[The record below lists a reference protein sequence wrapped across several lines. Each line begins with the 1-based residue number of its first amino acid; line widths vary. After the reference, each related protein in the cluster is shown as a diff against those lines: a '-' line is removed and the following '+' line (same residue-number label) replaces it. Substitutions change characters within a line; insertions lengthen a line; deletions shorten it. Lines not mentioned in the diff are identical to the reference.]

1 MKEHDL
7 FLDMIANPTFSLG
20 MFQMAG
26 LTADNTGMQDEEF
39 YKNNELV
46 QKHFTDSN
54 GNFDDK
60 KFKTAFQS
68 AKVAYNKFA
77 TDTFLDSAREL
88 VTYSENNITVPFEKR
103 RDSSEE
109 IQLFKSI
116 NPLKQQTGLITLG
129 RTESPKQTI
138 EEIAQNNKVYDSET
152 NSWQAS
158 PNDSFFDNFFETR
171 VLAQYE
177 EDGYHNDPITGEKIK
192 HTKGD
197 FKLNEDGQYY
207 YENLNGRSVTGKI
220 VLNKLNTITRD
231 GSKFN
236 KYDFFDSDDKEKSL
250 GGTLLKNIALVAPM
264 FIPYIGPVYTGAS
277 IAVNSANFLSV
288 LGKMFVGSDSAVLN
302 DIEGF
307 TESFSRQSLKS
318 DYAKNN
324 TWCWENFINLAG
336 DVTAQ
341 LKEQRFLFQNVPALF
356 KGKIGLTKENQKE
369 AIDKWANDYFKSKMA
384 TIDDDMAKKS
394 AEILN
399 TKGKKITFNRAKVE
413 SEYLANSRGFA
424 ENKMQDFM
432 KSYNSIGGTIS
443 KAYMVGIT
451 VNDMYGEAK
460 QAGASDF
467 EATLLTLG
475 YAAAEYA
482 LLSTD
487 IGSHIIP
494 EINNPKFRNKAIAD
508 ALKEQAT
515 KNTTINSM
523 SKQEKQNWVKKLFN
537 KGKEIAQLDYT
548 NGGRI
553 LPSLF
558 SHGFAESVEETS
570 EEFLADFSRSCY
582 NLTQWLQGDDSRL
595 KAFDNILDRYAMSA
609 IGGFVGGGINGISM
623 NPDVNTGKLSYN
635 QAIQELTY
643 KVRNK
648 EIDSFL
654 KFLDKTTIADKNLSF
669 TKFTKDDSGN
679 IIYDAAQNKE
689 DSWDFN
695 IKKAIKNQINL
706 IDNILSAEG
715 ANISD
720 DSFLT
725 KQTLGDIRFNALVN
739 SNVAGKYLQEFN
751 STTINL
757 MESLLKLDGIS
768 KIDFKTG
775 KLLTDQQKRNKD
787 ENDLN
792 SEIEN
797 QKIKELKE
805 EVEKYRK
812 LKDDFITGKK
822 APEFIRDA
830 LFEMSPV
837 LNYYFTKP
845 TFQQYAEYISKKSFE
860 TIPEKEREELKKK
873 YTIWLETEAKDDIH
887 SKAEM
892 FEEILHKFSKVIS
905 EHKGHI
911 ETNNDEITQH
921 LSHYYEGLQ
930 NTEDISFLSTALSGI
945 MDRNSYI
952 NILAQLIDQKQFDQ
966 NLLKFNN
973 DKKILEENKELGDR
987 EKELILE
994 DTTKEFLESSQNIIL
1009 NNIDSLVK
1017 KYTDQGYI
1025 NVETKKGLLRVI
1037 DLLLLNN
1044 QPNFEEEFS
1053 FNTNGQADD
1062 TKGEIFNKLT
1072 AYKKE
1077 IKELKESSII
1087 EEFIN
1092 KASINITG
1100 KPISIQTL
1108 LKTIDTNLNSN
1119 INNLEQFILEEDT
1132 YAQLKEALSIIHI
1145 YKSAIEA
1152 SKNDN
1157 VSFQTQF
1164 NNEGFVDTSELWG
1177 FNKTL
1182 NEINEKNKTEN
1193 WEKLPELDSNTANL
1207 ILQDIN
1213 IIYNKLNSV
1222 KNLYELAQGQKITKQ
1237 NRVTSNTNYLL
1248 YNKIK
1253 SFSSYIPDDWKGKD
1267 KLLEVLNGKTLEK
1280 YSQSRNLS
1288 ISESEQEELL
1298 KERFLIE
1305 DAIYDFFQSN
1315 QDKIKNIKELKRI
1328 INSQNYNLLENPTE
1342 ILTETLENLDDNSF
1356 IYYLA
1361 SRAAVKASDFYY
1373 KYKQILPKNIAP
1385 FATQELATYLNYAY
1399 AVNGSVINQF
1409 FKAFQESSVEAY
1421 ENLNAQER
1429 EKLGVIGPL
1438 TDDKYKSFSKVF
1450 GLSPV
1455 FGNLIFTEGIP
1466 GSGKTGA
1473 VFNLTIQMLKKFN
1486 PEILENVIF
1495 AHGANK
1501 ESMEEYVEGIGMN
1514 TDNVMSKQEL
1524 MKFIS
1529 SSYIDIKSIKD
1540 ESKRQEKLKELFTIA
1555 DNQIQSTFKINKLS
1569 KKPTLLII
1577 DEITNFN
1584 YLELDAINEFC
1595 KEYGIAALIAGD
1607 FDQTGESERLPI
1619 ENIKEFEG
1627 AEGISFNLA
1636 ATRNLFIRTPK
1647 LGVSLRTANSQKTNN
1662 ILQMLS
1668 IFQNNSKGEI
1678 KLHYYEKDN
1687 TLLGDKFFMH
1697 LSHLEQ
1703 DLDKYII
1710 PNLKENEKIGYIYY
1724 SEESDLYKLLTSDKY
1739 KDKVS
1744 LYKNNEAQGKEGDY
1758 YIVELSPEVSGKP
1771 ALQQLYTGV
1780 SRSKVAS
1787 LVYQTNNTLK
1797 GVGTI
1802 STYLD
1807 NMTTQERFP
1816 IEQIE
1821 KFSNSYIKLL
1831 EQTFKEE
1838 PKVTY
1843 QGIKAKSN
1851 KKSSNA
1857 GTSDKGTSLGNDSNS
1872 DSSEDTDTDAETDN
1886 DNNDTEVGEDTDDSD
1901 SDNDSDEDEDT
1912 DDNTDTDNDTD
1923 EASDEE
1929 LEGGV
1934 KEIVTSS
1941 GNVSFKN
1948 DEKEKETSDKTGD
1961 INKDAL
1967 KENKEQKKKYQA
1979 PTSSINNT
1987 NTNTANTSPT
1997 TSTQST
2003 TNTPSVDP
2011 FPIDLYSY
2019 NTYTLGIPK
2028 NNEGKLCYIENGKLK
2043 VITNDTP
2050 IIKIINQERFDNLH
2064 GLARFIPKLENES
2077 TLDYINKLDNALS
2090 LVRKVLLHTEE
2101 KSDILKFF
2109 NSRYGADNLDITF
2122 AIKNRNTG
2130 MKSYKNSKW
2139 ANLFLRENEYLE
2151 YNTSSLNNPPNPNIP
2166 NEHDK
2171 LIARNLVA
2179 IVYEKN
2185 PENDTIKKVEIPLLS
2200 ITSPISIIKQ
2210 TDSKGEPINP
2220 DLYNIYINSKDDI
2233 EALNKIKKSEDCPQG
2248 LKDLIELYLNTKN
2261 NIFYFDST
2269 VLGEDYNS
2277 WTPVKAAESYG
2288 MELALTKGKKSQNA
2302 IDYLQNISIKL
2313 SDLSRNKTMSISKI
2327 MVYSQEGGYNYRGNT
2342 ITAGHPFILVS
2353 DHPSYQSDG
2362 ELLKQ
2367 FKRQASGKTSPEYV
2381 KLIYVLPPKATFE
2394 EYIQNLQEVING
2406 DKNNIKPLG
2415 QINTSYII
2423 LKQLY
2428 DNEILKNLLSSSK
2441 KDTVNN
2447 IIEILEGIDSTNSST
2462 IIDGLKKKIEKQGK
2476 DGTKNVIVY
2485 QELNRL
2491 LLNLVSDEYLF
2502 ENGKVSKSNTINEET
2517 VKTLIKTLEGI
2528 NIYYSTRLPKQLKR
2542 SSNDF
2547 VEIIT
2552 DKNNSYQIDSRDYTI
2567 ACKMDSSVFNIDMG
2581 TIIHNIL
2588 SKKIQRGEHEGNSY
2602 DLKRYVEGD
2611 YTLKKQK
2618 YSKTING
2625 LKGKTKVDLIE
2636 IANNATNEEDFKQKV
2651 INAHNQSREYTNCL
2665 VLQGNNIVSIDTGK
2679 KGKHEYTTINSNNTD
2694 NNGKKL
2700 GDIIQINTT
2709 NNKNEKSS
2717 ITGYIKDKVFTQ
2729 YNINTDTTNTEKDQD
2744 GGLTEGQIWN
2754 IFTNSANE
2762 ALKNSRLFKLRGN
2775 KKILEYGILETHINQ
2790 QLQSHFKYP
2799 DATIESFIG
2808 QKINNSGIDNM
2819 SEDLK
2824 ETYKT
2829 IVNHF
2834 YKKYEYNLNNNIDN
2848 NCKIKGLQII

>member
-46 QKHFTDSN
+46 QKNFTDSN

-129 RTESPKQTI
+129 RTEAPKQTI

-152 NSWQAS
+152 DSWQSS

-177 EDGYHNDPITGEKIK
+177 EDGYHNDPVTGEKIK

-207 YENLNGRSVTGKI
+207 YENLNGRSVAGKI

-250 GGTLLKNIALVAPM
+250 GGTLLKNIALIAPM

-277 IAVNSANFLSV
+277 IAVDSANFLSV
-288 LGKMFVGSDSAVLN
+288 LGKMFLGSDNTVLN

-307 TESFSRQSLKS
+307 TESFNRQGLKS
-318 DYAKNN
+318 EYAKNN

-336 DVTAQ
+336 DVAAQ
-341 LKEQRFLFQNVPALF
+341 LKEQRFLFQYTPALF

-369 AIDKWANDYFKSKMA
+369 AVDKWANDYFKSKMS

-399 TKGKKITFNRAKVE
+399 TKGKKVTFNRAKVE

-443 KAYMVGIT
+443 KAYMTGIT

-494 EINNPKFRNKAIAD
+494 EINNPKFRNKAIAQ
-508 ALKEQAT
+508 ALKEKAT
-515 KNTTINSM
+515 ENTMINSM
-523 SKQEKQNWVKKLFN
+523 SKQEKQNWVKRLFN

-548 NGGRI
+548 KGGRV

-570 EEFLADFSRSCY
+570 EEFLADFAKSCY
-582 NLTQWLQGDDSRL
+582 NLTQWLQGDESRL
-595 KAFDNILDRYAMSA
+595 KSFDNILDRYAMSA
-609 IGGFVGGGINGISM
+609 IGGFVGGGINGISI

-643 KVRNK
+643 KIRNR

-695 IKKAIKNQINL
+695 VKKAIKNQINL

-725 KQTLGDIRFNALVN
+725 QQTLGDIRFNTLVN

-775 KLLTDQQKRNKD
+775 KLLTDQQKRNKE

-792 SEIEN
+792 TEIEN

-911 ETNNDEITQH
+911 ETNNDEITWH

-930 NTEDISFLSTALSGI
+930 NTEDISFLSNALSGLL
-945 MDRNSYI
+945 DSNNYTH
-952 NILAQLIDQKQFDQ
+952 ILAQLLDSKQFDQ
-966 NLLKFNN
+966 NLSKFNN
-973 DKKILEENKELGDR
+973 ERKTLEENKELNDTDKE
-987 EKELILE
+987 EKLKTAKE
-994 DTTKEFLESSQNIIL
+994 DFLKSSQDIIV

-1017 KYTDQGYI
+1017 KYIDQGYI
-1025 NVETKKGLLRVI
+1025 NKETKYGLLKVI
-1037 DLLLLNN
+1037 HLLYERYQPNIYDEGFIIDSFNGNDQVDNYTKLLNY
-1044 QPNFEEEFS
+1044 
-1053 FNTNGQADD
+1053 NTAIGQ
-1062 TKGEIFNKLT
+1062 
-1072 AYKKE
+1072 
-1077 IKELKESSII
+1077 LKESSII

-1100 KPISIQTL
+1100 KPINIQTL
-1108 LKTIDTNLNSN
+1108 LNNITTNLNSN
-1119 INNLEQFILEEDT
+1119 ANNLEQFILEEDT
-1132 YAQLKEALSIIHI
+1132 YTQLKEALSVIHI

-1164 NNEGFVDTSELWG
+1164 NNKGFADTSELWG

-1253 SFSSYIPDDWKGKD
+1253 SFSSYIPDDWKNKD
-1267 KLLEVLNGKTLEK
+1267 KLLEVLNAETLKK

-1288 ISESEQEELL
+1288 ISDSEQEELL

-1315 QDKIKNIKELKRI
+1315 QDKIKDIKELKRI
-1328 INSQNYNLLENPTE
+1328 INSKNYNLLENPTE
-1342 ILTETLENLDDNSF
+1342 ILTESLENLDDNSF

-1361 SRAAVKASDFYY
+1361 GRAAVKASDFYY

-1385 FATQELATYLNYAY
+1385 FATQELAAYLNYAY

-1421 ENLNAQER
+1421 ENLNTQER
-1429 EKLGVIGPL
+1429 EKLGINGLL

-1501 ESMEEYVEGIGMN
+1501 ESMEEYVKGMGMN

-1540 ESKRQEKLKELFTIA
+1540 EKKRQEKLKELFTIV
-1555 DNQIQSTFKINKLS
+1555 DNQIKSTFKINKLS

-1619 ENIKEFEG
+1619 DDIKEFEG
-1627 AEGISFNLA
+1627 AKGIYFNLA
-1636 ATRNLFIRTPK
+1636 TTRNLFVRTPK

-1668 IFQNNSKGEI
+1668 IFQNNSKGKI
-1678 KLHYYEKDN
+1678 NLHYYEKDN
-1687 TLLGDKFFMH
+1687 TLLGDKFFMQ
-1697 LSHLEQ
+1697 LNHLEQ
-1703 DLDKYII
+1703 DLDRYII
-1710 PNLKENEKIGYIYY
+1710 PNLKENEKIGYIYH
-1724 SEESDLYKLLTSDKY
+1724 SEESNLYKLLTSDKY

-1758 YIVELSPEVSGKP
+1758 YIVELSPEISGKP
-1771 ALQQLYTGV
+1771 ALQQLYTGI
-1780 SRSKVAS
+1780 SRSKVTS
-1787 LVYQTNNTLK
+1787 LIYQENNENLK
-1797 GVGTI
+1797 GVGSI
-1802 STYLD
+1802 VNFID

-1831 EQTFKEE
+1831 EQLFKEE
-1838 PKVTY
+1838 PRVTY

-1851 KKSSNA
+1851 KKSST
-1857 GTSDKGTSLGNDSNS
+1857 TSTSGADTATSNDS
-1872 DSSEDTDTDAETDN
+1872 DSSDDTDTDT
-1886 DNNDTEVGEDTDDSD
+1886 DTDDDSY
-1901 SDNDSDEDEDT
+1901 SDNDSDEDN
-1912 DDNTDTDNDTD
+1912 DDDATDTDEDTNEDEDNDSD
-1923 EASDEE
+1923 EDTGSDEE
-1929 LEGGV
+1929 PEGEV
-1934 KEIVTSS
+1934 KEIVSSS

-1948 DEKEKETSDKTGD
+1948 GTKEKETSDKTGA
-1961 INKDAL
+1961 INEYAL
-1967 KENKEQKKKYQA
+1967 KGSEKQKKKYQA
-1979 PTSSINNT
+1979 PTSSKSTINT
-1987 NTNTANTSPT
+1987 NTINADST
-1997 TSTQST
+1997 TSTKST
-2003 TNTPSVDP
+2003 TTSNVEP

-2028 NNEGKLCYIENGKLK
+2028 NSEGKLCYIENGELK
-2043 VITNDTP
+2043 VITNNTP
-2050 IIKIINQERFDNLH
+2050 INSVINSGRFDNLH
-2064 GLARFIPKLENES
+2064 GLARFLPKSEEEG
-2077 TLDYINKLDNALS
+2077 TLDYINRLDNALS
-2090 LVRKVLLHTEE
+2090 VLRKVLLHTEE
-2101 KSDILKFF
+2101 KAGILEFF
-2109 NSRYGADNLDITF
+2109 YNQYGADNLDITF
-2122 AIKNRNTG
+2122 AIKNRSTTTQY
-2130 MKSYKNSKW
+2130 SSSEW
-2139 ANLFLRENEYLE
+2139 ANLFFRPDEYLE
-2151 YNTSSLNNPPNPNIP
+2151 YNTSSLSNNPNPNK
-2166 NEHDK
+2166 DK

-2185 PENDTIKKVEIPLLS
+2185 PENGTIKKVEVPLLS
-2200 ITSPISIIKQ
+2200 ITSPISIINQ
-2210 TDSKGEPINP
+2210 TDSNGNLVNEHLNTI
-2220 DLYNIYINSKDDI
+2220 YNNNRANNNKDNDRTAL
-2233 EALNKIKKSEDCPQG
+2233 EAVKNDEQCPKG

-2261 NIFYFDST
+2261 NIFYFDYE
-2269 VLGEDYNS
+2269 VLGDDYKS

-2302 IDYLQNISIKL
+2302 VDYLQNISIKL
-2313 SDLSRNKTMSISKI
+2313 SDLRKNKTMSISKI
-2327 MVYSQEGGYNYRGNT
+2327 MVYSQEGGYNYRDNT

-2353 DHPSYQSDG
+2353 DHPNYQGYD
-2362 ELLKQ
+2362 ELLAQ
-2367 FKRQASGKTSPEYV
+2367 FRAQADDKALPEYV

-2394 EYIQNLQEVING
+2394 EYIQNLRQVMNG
-2406 DKNNIKPLG
+2406 DKRNVKPLG

-2423 LKQLY
+2423 LRELQ
-2428 DNEILKNLLSSSK
+2428 NGGTLKALSNSSK
-2441 KDTVNN
+2441 KETVDQ
-2447 IIEILEGIDSTNSST
+2447 IEKILAKIDSTDSDK
-2462 IIDGLKKKIEKQGK
+2462 IIEKLKDKIGK
-2476 DGTKNVIVY
+2476 DDTKSIIVY

-2491 LLNLVSDEYLF
+2491 LLNLVSDPYSL
-2502 ENGKVSKSNTINEET
+2502 ENGNLALSNTVNEDA
-2517 VKTLIKTLEGI
+2517 VSQLKKSLKGI
-2528 NIYYSTRLPKQLKR
+2528 NIYYSTRLPKQLER
-2542 SSNDF
+2542 SGNEF

-2552 DKNNSYQIDSRDYTI
+2552 DNDNSYQIDSRDYTI

-2581 TIIHNIL
+2581 EIIHNIL
-2588 SKKIQRGEHEGNSY
+2588 TKKIQQNSQFKGNSK

-2611 YTLKKQK
+2611 YSLTSQK
-2618 YSKTING
+2618 FSKIRNQ
-2625 LKGKTKVDLIE
+2625 LAGKTKIDLEE
-2636 IANNATNEEDFKQKV
+2636 IANKSENEKQFKEKV
-2651 INAHNQSREYTNCL
+2651 INAHNQSGEYANCL
-2665 VLQGNNIVSIDTGK
+2665 VLQGKDIKSIDTGK
-2679 KGKHEYTTINSNNTD
+2679 QGKHEYSIINSNYTD

-2700 GDIIQINTT
+2700 GDIIQIITT
-2709 NNKNEKSS
+2709 NDKNEKSS
-2717 ITGYIKDKVFTQ
+2717 ITGYIEGNVFTQ
-2729 YNINTDTTNTEKDQD
+2729 YNIKEDTTNTEKDQGNQD
-2744 GGLTEGQIWN
+2744 GGLTEDQIWN
-2754 IFTNSANE
+2754 IFNNSDNK
-2762 ALKNSRLFKLRGN
+2762 ALKNSTVFKPRGN
-2775 KKILEYGILETHINQ
+2775 EEISEYSKLETHMNKQ
-2790 QLQSHFKYP
+2790 FDAYFKYA
-2799 DATIESFIG
+2799 DSTLESFIE
-2808 QKINNSGIDNM
+2808 QKIKCGKIG
-2819 SEDLK
+2819 EGLQ
-2824 ETYKT
+2824 EIYKT

-2848 NCKIKGLQII
+2848 NCKIKGSQII

>member
-46 QKHFTDSN
+46 QKKFTDSN

-129 RTESPKQTI
+129 RTEAPKQTI

-152 NSWQAS
+152 DSWQSS

-177 EDGYHNDPITGEKIK
+177 EDGYHNDPVTGEKIK

-207 YENLNGRSVTGKI
+207 YENLNGRSVAGKI

-288 LGKMFVGSDSAVLN
+288 LGKMFLGSDNTVLN

-307 TESFSRQSLKS
+307 TESFNRQGLKS

-336 DVTAQ
+336 DVVAQ
-341 LKEQRFLFQNVPALF
+341 LKEQRFLFQYTPALF

-369 AIDKWANDYFKSKMA
+369 AVDKWANDYFKSKMS

-399 TKGKKITFNRAKVE
+399 TKGKKVTFNRAKVE

-443 KAYMVGIT
+443 KAYMTGIT

-494 EINNPKFRNKAIAD
+494 EINNPKFRNKAIAQ
-508 ALKEQAT
+508 ALKEKAT
-515 KNTTINSM
+515 ENTMISSM

-548 NGGRI
+548 KGGRV

-570 EEFLADFSRSCY
+570 EEFLADFAKSCY
-582 NLTQWLQGDDSRL
+582 NLTQWLQGDESRL
-595 KAFDNILDRYAMSA
+595 KSFDNILDRYAMSA
-609 IGGFVGGGINGISM
+609 IGGFVGGGINGISI

-643 KVRNK
+643 KIRNK

-695 IKKAIKNQINL
+695 VKKAIKNQINL

-725 KQTLGDIRFNALVN
+725 QQTLGDIRFNTLVN

-775 KLLTDQQKRNKD
+775 KLLTDQQKRNKE

-792 SEIEN
+792 TEIEN

-905 EHKGHI
+905 EHKSHI

-921 LSHYYEGLQ
+921 LSNYYEGLQ
-930 NTEDISFLSTALSGI
+930 NTEDISFLSNALSGLL
-945 MDRNSYI
+945 DSNKYT
-952 NILAQLIDQKQFDQ
+952 NILAQLLDSKQFDQ
-966 NLLKFNN
+966 NLSKFNN
-973 DKKILEENKELGDR
+973 ERKTLEENKELNDADKE
-987 EKELILE
+987 EKLKSI
-994 DTTKEFLESSQNIIL
+994 TKDFLESSQDIII

-1017 KYTDQGYI
+1017 KYIDQGYI
-1025 NVETKKGLLRVI
+1025 NAETKIGLRKVI
-1037 DLLLLNN
+1037 HLLYERYQPNIYDEGFIIDSFNGNDQADNYTKLLNY
-1044 QPNFEEEFS
+1044 
-1053 FNTNGQADD
+1053 NTAIGQ
-1062 TKGEIFNKLT
+1062 LR
-1072 AYKKE
+1072 
-1077 IKELKESSII
+1077 ESSII

-1100 KPISIQTL
+1100 NPINIQTL
-1108 LKTIDTNLNSN
+1108 LDNITTNLNSN
-1119 INNLEQFILEEDT
+1119 ANNLEQFILEEDT
-1132 YAQLKEALSIIHI
+1132 YTQLKEALSVIHI

-1253 SFSSYIPDDWKGKD
+1253 SFSSYIPDDWKNKD
-1267 KLLEVLNGKTLEK
+1267 KLLEALNAETIKK

-1288 ISESEQEELL
+1288 ISDSEQEELL

-1315 QDKIKNIKELKRI
+1315 QDKIKDVKELKRI
-1328 INSQNYNLLENPTE
+1328 INSKNYNLLENPTE
-1342 ILTETLENLDDNSF
+1342 ILTESLENLDDNSF

-1409 FKAFQESSVEAY
+1409 FKAFQESSVEAF
-1421 ENLNAQER
+1421 ENLNTQER
-1429 EKLGVIGPL
+1429 EKLGINRSL

-1455 FGNLIFTEGIP
+1455 FNNLIFTEGIP

-1501 ESMEEYVEGIGMN
+1501 ESMEEYVKGMEMN

-1540 ESKRQEKLKELFTIA
+1540 EKKRQEKLKELFTIV
-1555 DNQIQSTFKINKLS
+1555 DNQIKSTFKINKLS

-1619 ENIKEFEG
+1619 DDIKEFEG
-1627 AEGISFNLA
+1627 AKGISFNLA
-1636 ATRNLFIRTPK
+1636 ATRNLFVRTPK

-1678 KLHYYEKDN
+1678 NLHYYEKDN
-1687 TLLGDKFFMH
+1687 TLLGDKFSMY
-1697 LSHLEQ
+1697 LNQLEQ

-1710 PNLKENEKIGYIYY
+1710 PNLKEDEKIGYIYY

-1744 LYKNNEAQGKEGDY
+1744 LYKNNEAQGKEGNY
-1758 YIVELSPEVSGKP
+1758 YIVELSPKVSGKP
-1771 ALQQLYTGV
+1771 ALQQLYTGI

-1787 LVYQTNNTLK
+1787 LVFQEDNTLK
-1797 GVGTI
+1797 GVGGI
-1802 STYLD
+1802 SITPD
-1807 NMTTQERFP
+1807 NMTVQENFP

-1831 EQTFKEE
+1831 EQLFKEE

-1843 QGIKAKSN
+1843 QGIKSKSN
-1851 KKSSNA
+1851 KKSSTTN
-1857 GTSDKGTSLGNDSNS
+1857 TSEADTDTSNDS
-1872 DSSEDTDTDAETDN
+1872 DSSDDTDTDTD
-1886 DNNDTEVGEDTDDSD
+1886 DDSD
-1901 SDNDSDEDEDT
+1901 SDNDSDEDED
-1912 DDNTDTDNDTD
+1912 DDATDTDEDTNEDEDNDSD
-1923 EASDEE
+1923 EDTGSDEE
-1929 LEGGV
+1929 PEGEV
-1934 KEIVTSS
+1934 KEIVSSS
-1941 GNVSFKN
+1941 GNVSFK
-1948 DEKEKETSDKTGD
+1948 DGTKEKETSDETGA
-1961 INKDAL
+1961 INEYAL
-1967 KENKEQKKKYQA
+1967 KGSEKQKKKYQA
-1979 PTSSINNT
+1979 PTSSKSTINT
-1987 NTNTANTSPT
+1987 NTINTDST
-1997 TSTQST
+1997 TSTKST
-2003 TNTPSVDP
+2003 TTSNVEP

-2028 NNEGKLCYIENGKLK
+2028 NSQGKLCYIENGELK
-2043 VITNDTP
+2043 VITNNTP
-2050 IIKIINQERFDNLH
+2050 IDSVINSERFDNLH
-2064 GLARFIPKLENES
+2064 GLAKFIPKLKNES
-2077 TLDYINKLDNALS
+2077 TLEYINKLDNALS
-2090 LVRKVLLHTEE
+2090 LVRKKLLHTKE
-2101 KSDILKFF
+2101 KADILKFF
-2109 NSRYGADNLDITF
+2109 NNQYDADNLDITF
-2122 AIKNRNTG
+2122 AIKNVFDYQ
-2130 MKSYKNSKW
+2130 KFYKDAKW
-2139 ANLFLRENEYLE
+2139 GNLFSRPNEYLE
-2151 YNTSSLNNPPNPNIP
+2151 YNTSSLSNTLDSNKPTK
-2166 NEHDK
+2166 HDK

-2185 PENDTIKKVEIPLLS
+2185 PENGTIKKVEVPLLS

-2210 TDSKGEPINP
+2210 TDSKGNAVYP
-2220 DLYNIYINSKDDI
+2220 DLYNIYKNSKDDV
-2233 EALNKIKKSEDCPQG
+2233 EALNGIKEIKTCPQG

-2261 NIFYFDST
+2261 NIFYFDSE
-2269 VLGEDYNS
+2269 VLGKDFAS
-2277 WTPVKAAESYG
+2277 WTPAKAAESYG

-2302 IDYLQNISIKL
+2302 VDYLQNISIKL
-2313 SDLSRNKTMSISKI
+2313 SDLRKNKTMSISKI
-2327 MVYSQEGGYNYRGNT
+2327 MVYSQEGGYNYRNNT

-2353 DHPSYQSDG
+2353 DHPSYQSDN
-2362 ELLKQ
+2362 ELLEQ
-2367 FKRQASGKTSPEYV
+2367 FKDQADDKTLPEYV

-2394 EYIQNLQEVING
+2394 EYIQNLRQVMNG
-2406 DKNNIKPLG
+2406 DKRNVKPLG

-2423 LKQLY
+2423 LRELQ
-2428 DNEILKNLLSSSK
+2428 DNGTLKALHNSSK
-2441 KDTVNN
+2441 
-2447 IIEILEGIDSTNSST
+2447 EGIVKQIEETLAEINPTDSNT
-2462 IIDGLKKKIEKQGK
+2462 IIRDLKGKVEQEK
-2476 DGTKNVIVY
+2476 DDTKSIIVY

-2491 LLNLVSDEYLF
+2491 LLNLVSDKYSLGN
-2502 ENGKVSKSNTINEET
+2502 ENLALSNTINKDAASQLKES
-2517 VKTLIKTLEGI
+2517 LEGI

-2542 SSNDF
+2542 SGNEF

-2552 DKNNSYQIDSRDYTI
+2552 DENNSYQIDSRDYTI
-2567 ACKMDSSVFNIDMG
+2567 ACKMDSSVFNINMG
-2581 TIIHNIL
+2581 EIIYNIL
-2588 SKKIQRGEHEGNSY
+2588 NSKIQQEGQFEGNSR
-2602 DLKRYVEGD
+2602 DLKRYVKGD
-2611 YTLKKQK
+2611 YSLTSQK
-2618 YSKTING
+2618 FSKIRNQ
-2625 LKGKTKVDLIE
+2625 LAGKTKIDLDE
-2636 IANNATNEEDFKQKV
+2636 IANKSENEEQFKKEV
-2651 INAHNQSREYTNCL
+2651 INAHNSSGEYTNCL
-2665 VLQGNNIVSIDTGK
+2665 VLQGKDIKSIDTGK
-2679 KGKHEYTTINSNNTD
+2679 QGKHEYSIINSNYTD

-2700 GDIIQINTT
+2700 GDIIQIITT
-2709 NNKNEKSS
+2709 NDKNEKSS
-2717 ITGYIKDKVFTQ
+2717 ITGYIEDNVFTQ
-2729 YNINTDTTNTEKDQD
+2729 YNIKEDTTNTEKDQGNQD
-2744 GGLTEGQIWN
+2744 GSLTEDQIWG
-2754 IFTNSANE
+2754 IFTNTNNVT
-2762 ALKNSRLFKLRGN
+2762 LKNSQVFQPDEGEISDYEKLKEHMYSMLSAYIKRVKRKN
-2775 KKILEYGILETHINQ
+2775 EKPTITN
-2790 QLQSHFKYP
+2790 F
-2799 DATIESFIG
+2799 IESKAIKN
-2808 QKINNSGIDNM
+2808 QELKNN
-2819 SEDLK
+2819 
-2824 ETYKT
+2824 KT
-2829 IVNHF
+2829 FNDIVTHF
-2834 YKKYEYNLNNNIDN
+2834 FNRYFEENQDKSDN
-2848 NCKIKGLQII
+2848 NCKINSKQNI